1 MKTIIAIHFK
11 YLCNQIILTELVAML
26 QPPIKCETKPWVSVI
41 CLLLVIVT

>member
-11 YLCNQIILTELVAML
+11 HLCNQIILTELVAML
-26 QPPIKCETKPWVSVI
+26 QPPIKCETKPCVSVI